1 MNEPI
6 ENVASEHAND
16 IPPPWTDNTPKEL
29 EFLDV
34 LVKLDLAKGGLPF
47 LENL

>member
-1 MNEPI
+1 MFDVGTDEP
-6 ENVASEHAND
+6 ND

-34 LVKLDLAKGGLPF
+34 LVKLGLTKGGLPF